1 MFLNMFST
9 KLSTAKCVVYQCFTY
24 FIIKVVKSGAK
35 IDNFRPSAA
44 PAKFSC
50 ICTVELAE
58 LNA

>member
-1 MFLNMFST
+1 MRCVSVFY
-9 KLSTAKCVVYQCFTY
+9 KLYY
-24 FIIKVVKSGAK
+24 KSGEKWGK

-58 LNA
+58 LNAQKTSPYAIA

>member
-1 MFLNMFST
+1 MFLNIFST
-9 KLSTAKCVVYQCFTY
+9 KFSTTKCVVYQYFTY
-24 FIIKVVKSGAK
+24 FITKVVKSGAK

-58 LNA
+58 FEA